1 MAQSAEHWIS
11 KLGLVE
17 HPGEEDGY
25 FSVPFEAT
33 SRVIEIGFNQ
43 ERTASS
49 IAFFLQRWADPPST
63 QTMFFKCRSTEML
76 FFHAGEQLTIYLL
89 DENSS
94 DLSTKVLGLDVANG
108 QVPGLAVPGGTWFT
122 RLVQSGD
129 KNSAYSL
136 FSCALAPGFDQRDF
150 TARRLGELLSGNR
163 E

>member
-43 ERTASS
+43 
-49 IAFFLQRWADPPST
+49 RWAEPPST

-76 FFHAGEQLTIYLL
+76 FFHAGEPLTIYFL
-89 DENSS
+89 DEKSS
-94 DLSTKVLGLDVANG
+94 DLSTKVLGLDVPSG